1 MDKIKY
7 SLLLKDVRLSKILLS
22 QTFSSDG
29 TANLSLEI
37 SLHTCDG
44 DSARNSSLST
54 TSLK

>member
-1 MDKIKY
+1 MKN
-7 SLLLKDVRLSKILLS
+7 LRLFKILLR

-37 SLHTCDG
+37 SLHTWDG
-44 DSARNSSLST
+44 DRARNSSLST